1 MSGFRKDVETLIRA
15 RYPIVYVLTW
25 EEGRIEKDLL
35 EVSERLKKDLFTWS
49 ITTGFARMPDGKP
62 DGGTTDPL
70 RALGYVLESKDNGI
84 FLLRDF
90 DPYVKDPTVVRKLR
104 DVARELKMS
113 YKTLIIV
120 SPVMN
125 IPEHLEKD
133 ISVLDYQLPDRDEI
147 RQLLDRIITQVS
159 SNPRIQVALDEHEK
173 ELLVNAALGL
183 TASEAE
189 NVFAKAIVEDGRLDV
204 SDVHVVLSEK
214 QQIIRKSGILE
225 FYPAEEEF
233 SDVGG
238 MDLLKTWLR
247 KRGNAFTE
255 RAREF
260 GLPFPK
266 GALLLGV
273 QGCGKS
279 LCAKAVSGL
288 WKLPLLRLDVGSLF
302 SGIVGSSEQ
311 NMRRA
316 IRLAESVSPCILWLD
331 ELEKSFSG
339 VRSSDVSD
347 GGTTSRV
354 FGSFIQWMQE
364 KTAPVFVIAT
374 ANDVSALPPELLRKG
389 RFDEI
394 FFVDLPT
401 EEERSEIFS
410 IHLRKRGRET
420 GGFDVASAAA
430 AADGFSGAEIE
441 QVVVSALYDA
451 FDETREITQDDLL
464 ANVGNTVPLSTT
476 MKERLQSLRDWARTR
491 ARPASEVTI
500 ERGWQEGRKIEI

>member
-1 MSGFRKDVETLIRA
+1 M
-15 RYPIVYVLTW
+15 LTW
-25 EEGRIEKDLL
+25 EEARIEKDLL

-70 RALGYVLESKDNGI
+70 RALGYLLESKDNGI
-84 FLLRDF
+84 FLMRDF

-133 ISVLDYQLPDRDEI
+133 ISVLDYQLPDREEI
-147 RQLLDRIITQVS
+147 RVLLDRIIAQVS
-159 SNPRIQVALDEHEK
+159 SNPRIQVELDDHEK

-401 EEERSEIFS
+401 EDERAEIFS

-420 GGFDVASAAA
+420 GDFDVAAASA

-451 FDETREITQDDLL
+451 FDESREITQEDLL

-476 MKERLQSLRDWARTR
+476 MKERLQSLREWARTR
-491 ARPASEVTI
+491 ARPASETTV